1 MASPNS
7 HSASA
12 RNVIAKAGLGATP
25 QQKRGVRTIDRDT
38 FSAALWA
45 TAAVAAA
52 QNAREDI
59 SDDVRRTLSIAAST
73 SILHMLTDAGPE
85 ASHAGVLLADFL
97 ELAQRRDTPRGI
109 MTYASKLTDRWDEIQ
124 RQRLDP
130 TNDALSPREIAIVRH
145 IGAGQSNKEIARRLG
160 IRPETVKSHIKNIFV
175 KLGVDKRVQAVL
187 RAHALGLIGADASI
201 SATLG
206 PAAAYR

>member
-1 MASPNS
+1 M
-7 HSASA
+7 
-12 RNVIAKAGLGATP
+12 
-25 QQKRGVRTIDRDT
+25 DRDS

-59 SDDVRRTLSIAAST
+59 SEDVRRTLSIAAST
-73 SILHMLTDAGPE
+73 SILHMLTDAGSE
-85 ASHAGVLLADFL
+85 APQAGVLLADFL

-109 MTYASKLTDRWDEIQ
+109 MAYAGKLTDRWSEIQ
-124 RQRLDP
+124 RQRLNP
-130 TNDALSPREIAIVRH
+130 TSDVLSLREIAIVEL

-160 IRPETVKSHIKNIFV
+160 ITPETVKSHVRNIFA

-187 RAHALGLIGADASI
+187 RAQALGLIGTDASI
-201 SATLG
+201 SATT
-206 PAAAYR
+206 